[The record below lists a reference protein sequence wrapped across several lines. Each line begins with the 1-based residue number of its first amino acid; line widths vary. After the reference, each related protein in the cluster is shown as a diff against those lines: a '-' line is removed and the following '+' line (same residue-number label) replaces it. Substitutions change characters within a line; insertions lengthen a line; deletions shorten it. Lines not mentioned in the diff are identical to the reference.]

1 LLVHGWDLGGF
12 IFLRVAD
19 SFCIAICGTNAAL
32 ASAME
37 ISCFNDLWAYV
48 YSAIA
53 SFIIGTLHKMTRVIA
68 DRLLA
73 MIAFAYQPEALIRPQ

>member
-19 SFCIAICGTNAAL
+19 SFCIAICGTNTVL

-48 YSAIA
+48 YPAIA
-53 SFIIGTLHKMTRVIA
+53 SFIIGTLHKMTGRSLIA
-68 DRLLA
+68 SL
-73 MIAFAYQPEALIRPQ
+73 P